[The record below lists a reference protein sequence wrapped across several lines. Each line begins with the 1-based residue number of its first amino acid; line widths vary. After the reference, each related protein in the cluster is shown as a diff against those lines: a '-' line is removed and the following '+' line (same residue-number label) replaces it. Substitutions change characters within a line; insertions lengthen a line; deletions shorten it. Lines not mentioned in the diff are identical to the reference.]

1 MARSTNQ
8 KLKILYIIRLLAGTD
23 EAHVATMADILEELK
38 SRGISAE
45 RKSIYDDI
53 AALRSFGLDIVNRR
67 ERPAGYYLRDKA
79 SLSAVGMA
87 PAAEDSER
95 SGPAGETESAG
106 EEGAAGGSSPAEADQ
121 DHHGTG
127 GPQETGEHGTP
138 GETGITLPFLTGKT
152 KVELSCREEVADRIL
167 HQLEGNASV
176 RGKGGKK
183 NSPEAVSLK
192 CKVEPDETFY
202 GWLAGFG
209 CQVKIQAPSQ
219 VIREYRRYLKEIRN
233 MYKDE

>member
-95 SGPAGETESAG
+95 SGPAGETESA
-106 EEGAAGGSSPAEADQ
+106 AGLSLSDGGNLVLEQLRHGPRQGRRMQNPRPVHPERKTRRLLRHCRQSYADLR
-121 DHHGTG
+121 TG
-127 GPQETGEHGTP
+127 RNVPQRVYAQTAG
-138 GETGITLPFLTGKT
+138 
-152 KVELSCREEVADRIL
+152 R
-167 HQLEGNASV
+167 
-176 RGKGGKK
+176 
-183 NSPEAVSLK
+183 AVG
-192 CKVEPDETFY
+192 D
-202 GWLAGFG
+202 
-209 CQVKIQAPSQ
+209 
-219 VIREYRRYLKEIRN
+219 
-233 MYKDE
+233 